1 MTAGCI
7 TNKCSSDYLWVH
19 LIRNKTQTKRSVL
32 EDLRRLRIA
41 LAAADTGKSANGDDL
56 AFAVPFIKLVPKP
69 NAPLLHCPALMAVI
83 DITPLQGGLPTDN
96 VKLLMQLRSAADDSV
111 ERAVRGKDKVLSHQI
126 GSLAAMAVTPISQPG
141 GKWRIT
147 SAAHADSLAPVL
159 TATPIMIITFVHQT
173 TRSGIGLIAAEPHD
187 TAVPW

>member
-1 MTAGCI
+1 MLTNQFWEKSQGDAAPQVRAADAAVGKLLNSLVDNI
-7 TNKCSSDYLWVH
+7 THIVDVAIPRATNKCSSDYLWVH

-83 DITPLQGGLPTDN
+83 TPVQGGLPTDN
-96 VKLLMQLRSAADDSV
+96 VKLLMQLR
-111 ERAVRGKDKVLSHQI
+111 
-126 GSLAAMAVTPISQPG
+126 
-141 GKWRIT
+141 
-147 SAAHADSLAPVL
+147 
-159 TATPIMIITFVHQT
+159 
-173 TRSGIGLIAAEPHD
+173 
-187 TAVPW
+187 